1 MKILLLD
8 SENIYSKTL
17 QEFSCLIDNAIII
30 TGEEI
35 GNYSSD
41 SAIIDIIIGVG
52 DFSNGSKVVDQ
63 LLSWR
68 THPYTYL
75 VPCWLAT
82 NNNSFRKNSLW
93 PALAIDCY
101 QPKLEPQT
109 FCEWLINV
117 AEWQQN
123 RMHLA
128 SCNSLKEHS
137 TLELSTALALRKA
150 SGRLAVFDEEGGEGS
165 FVFHGGCL
173 TDGSLRHLS
182 GNDAFF
188 EFFSW
193 SQGSYCWEP
202 ADFGQ
207 PGEGAPA
214 LDLLIQDGLR
224 LIRESNLLFHFVHD
238 LGHSIKRTESE
249 SALDDSATPHFAA
262 RREIYQL
269 IDGKISCN
277 QIVDASPLSRPRTM
291 SILAKWFSL
300 GDIAIARD
308 ALPSN
313 EPAGESPPPALAEP
327 SPLPAEQPFAPR
339 RLLIVDDSN
348 LMCKALQD
356 IFGKDPRFEIAG
368 IAHDGLEALSLI
380 ERHQP
385 DVVTLDMQ
393 MPRMDGLTALKHI
406 MIRDPR
412 PVVIVSAF
420 TRETSQLTYE
430 SFKYGAV
437 DVVTKPAKGQS
448 QQVESE
454 ERDLCDRVAL
464 ASCVRLEA
472 AQYIRCKRSRPN
484 IQEPPAPFPSE
495 PAAEVTGTPLVVL
508 VGCGTGGFPALLK
521 FFFTASRA
529 TLPAMVTC
537 MAMPKRVVEAL
548 APNLCN
554 DCPRPIQ
561 QLAPGVALESGAL
574 YIYSYEEFFH
584 LLRDGAHIVT
594 QQDAIAPGLQ
604 SPVDHLF
611 GKAAEVLGARVVAV
625 VLSGTGED
633 GLEGMRAVKQ
643 QGGQTFVLSPEACL
657 KPDLPRK
664 ILAHGYAQEAKSIVE
679 LARLLE
685 NCHKPWQ
692 ENQMTPR
699 LPSL

>member
-8 SENIYSKTL
+8 SENIHLRRL

-35 GNYSSD
+35 DNYSSD
-41 SAIIDIIIGVG
+41 SIIIDIIIGVG
-52 DFSNGSKVVDQ
+52 DFSTGSKLLDQ

-82 NNNSFRKNSLW
+82 NNYHFTRNCLW

-101 QPKLEPQT
+101 QAELEPQT

-128 SCNSLKEHS
+128 SCNSLKAHS

-150 SGRLAVFDEEGGEGS
+150 SGKLTVFDEEGGEGS
-165 FVFHGGCL
+165 FVFQGGGL
-173 TDGSLRHLS
+173 AAASLRHLS
-182 GNDAFF
+182 GTDAFF

-202 ADFGQ
+202 ANSAQ

-224 LIRESNLLFHFVHD
+224 LMRESNLLFHFVHD
-238 LGHSIKRTESE
+238 LQHPIKRTESE

-262 RREIYQL
+262 RREIYYL

-291 SILAKWFSL
+291 SILAQWFSL
-300 GDIAIARD
+300 GDITMARD
-308 ALPSN
+308 AWPSGA
-313 EPAGESPPPALAEP
+313 PARRSPPPEPAEAP
-327 SPLPAEQPFAPR
+327 LLPAEQPVAPR
-339 RLLIVDDSN
+339 RLLIVDDSH
-348 LMCKALQD
+348 LMCKALRD
-356 IFGKDPRFEIAG
+356 IFDQDPRFEIAG
-368 IAHDGLEALSLI
+368 IAHDGVEALSLI
-380 ERHQP
+380 ARHQP

-412 PVVIVSAF
+412 PVVILSAF
-420 TRETSQLTYE
+420 TKETSQLTYE

-437 DVVTKPAKGQS
+437 DVVTKPAKGQGR
-448 QQVESE
+448 QMESAAQ
-454 ERDLCDRVAL
+454 DLRDRVAE

-472 AQYIRCKRSRPN
+472 AQYIRCKRSRRN
-484 IQEPPAPFPSE
+484 VQGPPSPSRSK
-495 PAAEVTGTPLVVL
+495 PAEELPGTPWVVL
-508 VGCGTGGFPALLK
+508 IGCGNGGFPALLK
-521 FFFTASRA
+521 LLFTAAFA

-548 APNLCN
+548 APNLAK
-554 DCPRPIQ
+554 DCPGNIQ
-561 QLAPGVALESGAL
+561 QLAPGVALEPGVH
-574 YIYSYEEFFH
+574 YIYSYEEYFH
-584 LLRDGAHIVT
+584 LLRDGAQIMPELDVH
-594 QQDAIAPGLQ
+594 APDLQ

-611 GKAAEVLGARVVAV
+611 GKAAEALGARVAAL

-633 GLEGMRAVKQ
+633 GLEGLRAVKRN
-643 QGGQTFVLSPEACL
+643 GGQTFVLSPEACL

-664 ILAHGYAQEAKSIVE
+664 VLANGYAREAKSVVE
-679 LARLLE
+679 LARLLDD
-685 NCHKPWQ
+685 CQRPQ
-692 ENQMTPR
+692 EQPMASH
-699 LPSL
+699 LPFL